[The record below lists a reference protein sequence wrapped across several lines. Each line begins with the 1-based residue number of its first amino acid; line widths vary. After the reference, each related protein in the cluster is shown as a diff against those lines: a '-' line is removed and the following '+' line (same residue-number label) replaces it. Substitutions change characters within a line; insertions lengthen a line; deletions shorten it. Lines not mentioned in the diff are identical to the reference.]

1 MRIRAQDSLKAIWQ
15 TSPSFMS
22 REERATYTSDLL
34 GDESESP
41 FVWESWDKDPGVRS
55 FLALLSS

>member
-1 MRIRAQDSLKAIWQ
+1 MRIRAQDGLKAIWQ
-15 TSPSFMS
+15 AEPKFMA
-22 REERATYTSDLL
+22 REERAAYTSDLL